1 MKYKVYLST
10 KIKPSTLKQGSG
22 IMVLEP
28 DDYSAAEIK
37 AIKKKGYKVL
47 GYLSVGT
54 IEKERTWYKT
64 YSKYA
69 LKTLKDWPNEKYA
82 DVRKTNWRVFLVNR
96 AKAIK
101 KKGFDGWWCD
111 NLDVYEYYKSVK
123 MFAACKA
130 VLKAIKSIGGYLM
143 VNGGSEFW
151 DDVMDKKVNLKTI
164 VNGVTQEEV
173 FSLIKSYKGKGTFGK
188 QKKTEGDFYKKLLK
202 KLMSRGVGA
211 FLLEYTRDES
221 VKKSIKDWCSKNG
234 ASYYISEGV
243 NL

>member
-1 MKYKVYLST
+1 MNYKVYLST
-10 KIKPSTLKQGSG
+10 KVNPAKLEEGSG
-22 IMVLEP
+22 LMVLEP
-28 DDYSAAEIK
+28 DDYSEKEIK

-54 IEKERTWYKT
+54 IEKERPWYKT

-69 LKTLKDWPNEKYA
+69 LKTLEDWPNEKYA
-82 DVRKTNWRVFLVNR
+82 DVRKTNWRVFLINR

-111 NLDVYEYYKSVK
+111 NLDVYEYYKSTK
-123 MFAACKA
+123 MFAACGSVLRQIKA
-130 VLKAIKSIGGYLM
+130 LGGYLM

-151 DDVMDKKVNLKTI
+151 DTAIDKKANLKIT
-164 VNGVTQEEV
+164 VSGVTQEEV

-188 QKKTEGDFYKKLLK
+188 QKKPEGDFYKKLLK
-202 KLMSRGVGA
+202 KLMNRGVGA
-211 FLLEYTRDES
+211 FLLEYTRDEA
-221 VKKSIKDWCSKNG
+221 VKKSIKNWCKENG
-234 ASYYISEGV
+234 ASYYISEDV